1 MSVSGI
7 SSQSTYAALSSGY
20 RINSAADDAAGLAI
34 SEDMLSEKNGY
45 HVGTDNAA
53 DGRNLLNVA
62 DGALSGMQD
71 SLQRIRE
78 LALQA
83 TNGIYG
89 SSEKQAIQS
98 EIDQL
103 KETIQATAK
112 GTSFNSLKLLDGSL
126 ADIQL
131 ATNPEGGGMEIQLA
145 NATLEALGI
154 ADFDVTGSYNITDI
168 DNAIEKISSARSS
181 FGAQTNAL
189 EHTMNFNQ
197 IASID
202 MASSR
207 SRIKDTDYGEEII
220 KKKRDEAM
228 EQYRMFAINA
238 KKKEEEG
245 VLRLFK

>member
-34 SEDMLSEKNGY
+34 SEDMLSQENGY
-45 HVGTDNAA
+45 DVGTDNAA

-112 GTSFNSLKLLDGSL
+112 GTSFNSLKLLDGSM
-126 ADIQL
+126 ADIEL

-154 ADFDVTGSYNITDI
+154 DDFDVTGSFNIADI
-168 DNAIEKISSARSS
+168 DKAIEMVSSARSS
-181 FGAQTNAL
+181 FGAQSNAL
-189 EHTMNFNQ
+189 DHTINFNQ

-207 SRIKDTDYGEEII
+207 SRIKDTDYGEELI
-220 KKKRDEAM
+220 KQKRDEAM